1 MFVRMNSATG
11 VKDVDRLV
19 ELVTDKVLPALQ
31 DKKGFRGLTVSG
43 DRDGGDV
50 GILSL
55 WDTMEDLDASESAVA
70 GLREETIS
78 LVGGSVTVSK
88 LEQLG
93 GAVGDPPPE
102 VGCSIR
108 IVSTKLDPA
117 RVDEMAEMFRT
128 QILPR
133 IKANPGFRGARNM
146 IDRKTGTGNVGTVWS
161 DEASMKAAEQG
172 AKERNEEAR
181 RQGVEIGEPHY
192 RKVLFTHLA

>member
-1 MFVRMNSATG
+1 MFVRMNNATG

-19 ELVTDKVLPALQ
+19 EMVKDKVLAALR

-43 DRDGGDV
+43 DSDGGEV

-78 LVGGSVTVSK
+78 LAGGSVTVSK
-88 LEQLG
+88 LEQVG
-93 GAVGDPPPE
+93 GAVGDPPPA

-117 RVDEMAEMFRT
+117 RVDELAEVFRT
-128 QILPR
+128 QMLPT
-133 IKANPGFRGARNM
+133 ITSAPGFRGARNM
-146 IDRKTGTGNVGTVWS
+146 IDRKTGTGSVGTVWS

-181 RQGVEIGEPHY
+181 RLGVEVGEPHY
-192 RKVLFTHLA
+192 RKVLFSHLV